1 MLTPYRVIKK
11 RKYSYLNRII
21 RSPKTLQKDMNTREC
36 AFSRDIVKQPIKVSF
51 MKLLDAINIKYLVG
65 KIIRNEAAYFMFV
78 VAEHEREFLNEL
90 H

>member
-1 MLTPYRVIKK
+1 
-11 RKYSYLNRII
+11 
-21 RSPKTLQKDMNTREC
+21 
-36 AFSRDIVKQPIKVSF
+36 